1 MNLKYQRVR
10 LDLEAARE
18 RLNDEE
24 QIDQDL
30 GLLIDRIIET
40 VLTLEYR
47 KGQAEIIPFPP
58 RKRLAP
64 TPNRAE
70 RR

>member
-1 MNLKYQRVR
+1 MR

-18 RLNDEE
+18 RLNDKEH
-24 QIDQDL
+24 IDRDL

-47 KGQAEIIPFPP
+47 KGPAEIIPFTP
-58 RKRLAP
+58 RKRIAP
-64 TPNRAE
+64 TRRRAE